1 MTPDSFFS
9 RARIALALCCIAASG
24 ACVAAGSLAAD
35 GVRASTSGGQALNAA
50 PAASAASAPRVSP
63 YILAARRHAA
73 EAASEPLKVN
83 PLMQH
88 RPRVPRAANR
98 AQ

>member
-1 MTPDSFFS
+1 MTSETSFS
-9 RARIALALCCIAASG
+9 RQRIVLMMCCLVVSGGCMAAGNVAASAMQDPPSG
-24 ACVAAGSLAAD
+24 RAAS
-35 GVRASTSGGQALNAA
+35 NAA

-73 EAASEPLKVN
+73 EAASEPIKVN

-88 RPRVPRAANR
+88 RARVPRASTR